1 VVRDVGP
8 EALTIACVV
17 CGTLEAYPLWCQK
30 PPEIREEHAKVHRCR
45 PCASKSGKVGEARP
59 TGG

>member
-1 VVRDVGP
+1 MRDVGP

-30 PPEIREEHAKVHRCR
+30 PPEIREDHAKVHRCR
-45 PCASKSGKVGEARP
+45 TCASKSGKVGEARP